1 MKYKFKKGD
10 ILLNLNENGI
20 GKNFEVK
27 EVWENVYLLKCIK
40 LIKLAETN
48 RKESLNK
55 EKYYSIHSVEES
67 CVLDSSYKLIELL
80 ENL

>member
-1 MKYKFKKGD
+1 MKFKVGD
-10 ILLNLNENGI
+10 ILLNLNYIGI

-27 EVWENVYLLKCIK
+27 EVWEDMYLLKCIK
-40 LIKLAETN
+40 LRKSAETN

-55 EKYYSIHSVEES
+55 EKYYSIRSVEE
-67 CVLDSSYKLIELL
+67 CCILDSSYKLIELI